1 MLEKKRVLWFTGL
14 SGAGKSTLAE
24 RVYKHLEKMDFKVVI
39 VDGDKI
45 RSESHINLD
54 FSPQGIIKNNKLV
67 IDLCLEYLHTYE
79 CIIVSVIAPFASIRK
94 MARESLGGA
103 YVEIYVK
110 ASLETVIKRDTKGLY
125 SRTQSNNV
133 NYLIGVDPKV
143 PYQEPENPDIV
154 INTDSLNEDQSV
166 KILLN
171 NLMRL
176 N

>member
-79 CIIVSVIAPFASIRK
+79 CIIVSVIAISI
-94 MARESLGGA
+94 SFVLG
-103 YVEIYVK
+103 
-110 ASLETVIKRDTKGLY
+110 VIMKNIDFYILHKTRNL
-125 SRTQSNNV
+125 
-133 NYLIGVDPKV
+133 P
-143 PYQEPENPDIV
+143 
-154 INTDSLNEDQSV
+154 TDSMKNRSIIEPTLNQ
-166 KILLN
+166 I
-171 NLMRL
+171 
-176 N
+176 

>member
-24 RVYKHLEKMDFKVVI
+24 RLYKYLEKNDFNATI
-39 VDGDKI
+39 IDGDKI
-45 RSESHINLD
+45 RTGSHINLD

-67 IDLCLEYLHTYE
+67 IDLCLEYLQTYE
-79 CIIVSVIAPFASIRK
+79 CIIVSVIAPFASIRRI
-94 MARESLGGA
+94 ARESLGGA
-103 YVEIYVK
+103 YVEIYIK

-125 SRTQSNNV
+125 KRVQSNNI

-154 INTDSLNEDQSV
+154 INTDSLDEDQSF

-171 NLMRL
+171 NIMQL